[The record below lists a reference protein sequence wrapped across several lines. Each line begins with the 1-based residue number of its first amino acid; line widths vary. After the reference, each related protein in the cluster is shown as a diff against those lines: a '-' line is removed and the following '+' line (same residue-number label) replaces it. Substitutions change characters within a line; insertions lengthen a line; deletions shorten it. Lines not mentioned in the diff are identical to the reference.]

1 MFHADSRGLVS
12 KNFRGSSY
20 QKKTT
25 GSARVSRLS
34 LRFLWLLPMHLNILA
49 DHNFQILYSTNDLP
63 MILLLLSKVL
73 A

>member
-1 MFHADSRGLVS
+1 M
-12 KNFRGSSY
+12 
-20 QKKTT
+20 Q
-25 GSARVSRLS
+25 ARVDWFLKIFGAQVTRKKQPVRPVFPDSLS

-63 MILLLLSKVL
+63 MILLLLNKVL

>member
-1 MFHADSRGLVS
+1 MQARVDWFLKFFGTQVTR
-12 KNFRGSSY
+12 
-20 QKKTT
+20 KKTT

-34 LRFLWLLPMHLNILA
+34 FRFLWLLPMHLNILA